1 MCQDYYVYI
10 HYKKSNGE
18 PFYVG
23 KGIKNRDTTLVGRND
38 FWHHVVN
45 KHDYV
50 VERVANN
57 LTETEALKFEQV
69 LIKSLGRR
77 DLKTGSLV
85 NLTDGGEGTSNPSE
99 KTRALRIAALKGNK
113 HSLGRVLPE
122 WERKARSVSN
132 LGKKRDATTRANLA
146 KSKTGSQNPNFNPTI
161 YKFANEDGRVFHGT
175 QNELKQIM
183 KDDGVKP
190 ASLKGVSG
198 LTLGSRRQVAGWF
211 LNNVKE

>member
-23 KGIKNRDTTLVGRND
+23 KGIKNRDTTSVGRND
-38 FWHHVVN
+38 FWHMVVN

-57 LTETEALKFEQV
+57 LTEPEALKFEQV

-85 NLTDGGEGTSNPSE
+85 NLTDGGEGMSGYIHSQEFKDAMSALHSGKEVSE
-99 KTRALRIAALKGNK
+99 DTREKLRQHNLGNK
-113 HSLGRVLPE
+113 HSEEARAKMSVARQGSKNPNADKTIYHFTHKDGETFIGTPWEMRERISKELGRMSCKLTGITSGR
-122 WERKARSVSN
+122 RKSMY
-132 LGKKRDATTRANLA
+132 GW
-146 KSKTGSQNPNFNPTI
+146 
-161 YKFANEDGRVFHGT
+161 
-175 QNELKQIM
+175 
-183 KDDGVKP
+183 
-190 ASLKGVSG
+190 SLKNS
-198 LTLGSRRQVAGWF
+198 L
-211 LNNVKE
+211 